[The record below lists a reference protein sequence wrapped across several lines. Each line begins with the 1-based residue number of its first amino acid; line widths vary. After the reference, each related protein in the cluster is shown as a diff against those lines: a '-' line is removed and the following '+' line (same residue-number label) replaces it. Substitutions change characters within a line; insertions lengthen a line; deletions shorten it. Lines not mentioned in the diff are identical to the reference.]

1 MLYSIN
7 DSIRCYLVPSI
18 SDSRHG
24 PAGDPLLYSPGKSL
38 LAEAKILN
46 INIIMKMGFVDCVP
60 RTIIFLTRRSV
71 QDLTICTLFPTH
83 RMSKDNVVVKQW
95 VACLA
100 RRFCRARRMSGEA
113 AKFAREELENERHF
127 SSCSR
132 PNLLAV
138 SLPSPIYYFI
148 ARPTKTAMLRRLS
161 NGRKKQ

>member
-1 MLYSIN
+1 MFYSIN

-46 INIIMKMGFVDCVP
+46 INIIMKMGFVGCVP
-60 RTIIFLTRRSV
+60 RIIIFLTRRSV
-71 QDLTICTLFPTH
+71 QDFTICILFPTH

-95 VACLA
+95 VACVA
-100 RRFCRARRMSGEA
+100 WRFYRAGRTSGEA
-113 AKFAREELENERHF
+113 AKFARKTRENERRF

-132 PNLLAV
+132 NLLAV
-138 SLPSPIYYFI
+138 SLPTFI
-148 ARPTKTAMLRRLS
+148 T
-161 NGRKKQ
+161 

>member
-1 MLYSIN
+1 MFYTQSVFSSPRFIPSPYFIPSPQSVVRSPQSVFYADRTHVTDRLV
-7 DSIRCYLVPSI
+7 IRYCTLPE
-18 SDSRHG
+18 
-24 PAGDPLLYSPGKSL
+24 K
-38 LAEAKILN
+38 AEAKILN

-95 VACLA
+95 VACVA
-100 RRFCRARRMSGEA
+100 RRFCRAGRTSGEA
-113 AKFAREELENERHF
+113 AKFAREELENERRF

-138 SLPSPIYYFI
+138 SLPSPTFI
-148 ARPTKTAMLRRLS
+148 TL
-161 NGRKKQ
+161 